1 MKTLIEVFRNI
12 PPGKPCS
19 KLTKNVLDVAYKG
32 SIDYDVDKEMNITTR
47 DFEIQLLPFPSKTAE
62 ERGIEGAPSICVNKR
77 LKAYGILKPKEIKG
91 LIEKT
96 KPVKIGII
104 ITKTPNANEDV
115 ENALAMGEEALK
127 VGNQVELFLLSDG
140 VWVGKK
146 GNTLTEKRLSDMIK
160 DGCKIKAS
168 GKHLK
173 ACGLEKKKLVKGVNI
188 SDDPYDDLVDLVME
202 RWDKVVIF

>member
-12 PPGKPCS
+12 PPGKGCS
-19 KLTKNVLDVAYKG
+19 TLTKNVLDMVYEG
-32 SIDYDVDKEMNITTR
+32 SIDYEIDKKMNITTI
-47 DFEIQLLPFPSKTAE
+47 DFEVQLLPFPSKTAE
-62 ERGIEGAPSICVNKR
+62 ERGIEKAPSICVNRR
-77 LKAYGILKPKEIKG
+77 LNAYGVLSTEEIKG

-115 ENALAMGEEALK
+115 ENALAMVEEALK

-146 GNTLTEKRLSDMIK
+146 GNALAEGRLSDLIK
-160 DGCKIKAS
+160 DGCKVKAS

-173 ACGLEKKKLVKGVNI
+173 ACGLEKNKLVDGVNI

>member
-1 MKTLIEVFRNI
+1 MKTHIEVFRNT
-12 PPGKPCS
+12 PPGKGCA
-19 KLTKNVLDVAYKG
+19 KLTKNVLDVVYEE
-32 SIDYDVDKEMNITTR
+32 SSNYEIDKKMNITTI

-62 ERGIEGAPSICVNKR
+62 ERGIEKAPALCVNRR
-77 LKAYGILKPKEIKG
+77 LKAYGVLSTEEIKD

-104 ITKTPNANEDV
+104 ITKTPTANEDV

-146 GNTLTEKRLSDMIK
+146 GNALAEGRLSDLIK
-160 DGCKIKAS
+160 NGCKVKAS

-173 ACGLEKKKLVKGVNI
+173 ACGLEKKKLVEGVNI